1 MVVQNSY
8 PVDETVADD
17 RLLLTLAKLACI
29 VVDDDCC
36 FRHQTFSKEKDEFKS

>member
-17 RLLLTLAKLACI
+17 RPLLAKRACI

-36 FRHQTFSKEKDEFKS
+36 LRHQTFSKEKDEFKS